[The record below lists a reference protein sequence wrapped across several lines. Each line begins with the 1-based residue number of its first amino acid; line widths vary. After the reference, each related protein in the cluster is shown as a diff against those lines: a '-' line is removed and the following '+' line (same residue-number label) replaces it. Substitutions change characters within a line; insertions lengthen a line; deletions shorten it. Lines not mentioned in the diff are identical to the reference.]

1 MSALDMTPE
10 QVATFVSRTKE
21 DFAHYSP
28 EVTPNCLCSE
38 LRGQGYTATMGNLQ
52 AVYTALVEAAKPKPL
67 GRLPELIMSDSD
79 CYRLRGYFD
88 VKDQQARVECVD
100 DVDNFI
106 TVDLT
111 PAQLRQLATWS
122 LGAADH
128 LDGVEPPGR
137 ELHMDQHPHGL
148 MVRAGHLC
156 PAHLRVGSRGFN
168 LHASCDMRQVARK
181 LLELADAHDAGGA
194 A

>member
-10 QVATFVSRTKE
+10 QVAEAARRMGAL
-21 DFAHYSP
+21 FAELPP
-28 EVTPNCLCSE
+28 ESVALGLCARIKG
-38 LRGQGYTATMGNLQ
+38 LGYTATMGNLQ
-52 AVYTALVEAAKPKPL
+52 AVHAALVEAAKAPPL
-67 GRLPELIMSDSD
+67 KELRINDGD
-79 CYRLRGYFD
+79 ATLYGCEATGTDRIATVAGYH
-88 VKDQQARVECVD
+88 
-100 DVDNFI
+100 
-106 TVDLT
+106 LT

-137 ELHMDQHPHGL
+137 ELHMDQQPHGL
-148 MVRAGHLC
+148 MVRTGHLC

-168 LHASCDMRQVARK
+168 LYASCDMRRIARK
-181 LLELADAHDAGGA
+181 LLDLADAHDAGGA